1 MALQPF
7 RPMSN
12 LRMDADPVVL
22 SASGQAG
29 SQQIST
35 PSRILPDHSLP
46 PELAAR
52 LAEAVPP
59 NTRRAWSSRWARF
72 EAWCRLAG
80 YQVPMPPTGS
90 MLAEYLDH
98 LGHTDG
104 LKVTSLDAHLG
115 SVMALTH
122 RWVAAETETRSA
134 RRAERLALGEP
145 VPEHDLPDH
154 DPRAPDTRLA
164 RAAIAAR
171 ARELA
176 VDPASNPGPRRA
188 APLLPEHIR
197 AMVDKIPPTGLV
209 AVRDRALI
217 LLAFAMGR
225 RGAEITGV
233 NFNDLSEP
241 EGPEDVLRVRV
252 RKSKTDPSG
261 LAEDHVDVPYS
272 TDLRYCPVHAVRRWQ
287 LELGRRDYVDGPLFP
302 RLDHLGRIGVQ
313 AGSPARAR
321 AQDDGRIT
329 TQTVYRV
336 MRARAAA
343 AGADVR
349 VGRDGQIM
357 PRQISAHSTRRGF
370 VTAAFADG
378 ADPLHVARH
387 AGFAPGSKI
396 LYRYVDESLKV
407 NPARGLLDNGA

>member
-1 MALQPF
+1 L
-7 RPMSN
+7 SN
-12 LRMDADPVVL
+12 LRVGADPVVL
-22 SASGQAG
+22 SPSGGTDVKQVSA
-29 SQQIST
+29 
-35 PSRILPDHSLP
+35 PSRILREHALP
-46 PELAAR
+46 PEVAAR
-52 LAEAVPP
+52 PAEAVPP
-59 NTRRAWSSRWARF
+59 NTRRAWASRWARF
-72 EAWCRLAG
+72 EAWCRLTG
-80 YQVPMPPTGS
+80 HETPMPPTGS
-90 MLAEYLDH
+90 MLAAYLDY

-104 LKVTSLDAHLG
+104 LKVSTLDAHLG

-122 RWVAAETETRSA
+122 RWVAAETEARAA
-134 RRAERLALGEP
+134 RRAERLTLGEP

-171 ARELA
+171 SRELA
-176 VDPASNPGPRRA
+176 VDPGANPGPRRA

-209 AVRDRALI
+209 AMRDRALI

-225 RGAEITGV
+225 RGAEIAGV

-241 EGPEDVLRVRV
+241 EGPEEVLRVRV

-261 LAEDHVDVPYS
+261 MAEDHVDVPYS

-287 LELGRRDYVDGPLFP
+287 LELGRRDYTGGPLFP
-302 RLDHLGRIGVQ
+302 RLDHLGRIGVL
-313 AGSPARAR
+313 AGSPARVR

-336 MRARAAA
+336 MRARASA
-343 AGADVR
+343 AGADVH

-396 LYRYVDESLKV
+396 LYRYVDESLKA